1 MTNNIEEQ
9 IENTWTYI
17 EEEDCIETEQKYH
30 KRYIDQSIKRNF
42 VTDLFK
48 RSKNYTTVRNEL
60 DEHLEKFRN
69 LTGNNKIKNETI
81 KLIKENQEERPTEEE
96 GTIIATNKINRINQI
111 NSIYDTDGKIL
122 SICIHDDYDPYLIF
136 FKLIHNSCGLEAC
149 DIFYEEYKKLSS
161 SVQIL
166 NNKISKI
173 FWVKDKTDD
182 IKHYVNEIL
191 KSYYTFTESI
201 NNIDEISNIID
212 SNNVLQTAIASL
224 FIICLSEIDYETND
238 REKQEILSKYDNITE
253 SHSCYIFKEY
263 LFERDPYYTLIQKM
277 WMNRDM
283 KMQNY
288 FDLSYNLKTID
299 GLDSET
305 RDEYIQKMKNE
316 NSNAYNRLT
325 GGKNT
330 ELIEDKSLALI
341 IDKELQSEEEEE
353 DKKTDIMEYAQ
364 PILFAASLIFTYVN
378 RKTIGSVIETSG
390 SNVYAVG
397 LTTCEA
403 VANKITVPVNEYGQ
417 SFVESIKNV
426 NYCGQSSS
434 TTGSNVLHLHQ

>member
-1 MTNNIEEQ
+1 MANNIEEQ

-17 EEEDCIETEQKYH
+17 EEEDCIETEQKHY

-48 RSKNYTTVRNEL
+48 ISKNHTTVRNEL
-60 DEHLEKFRN
+60 DVHLKNFLN

-81 KLIKENQEERPTEEE
+81 KLIMENQEERPTEEE
-96 GTIIATNKINRINQI
+96 GTIIDTNKINRINKI

-161 SVQIL
+161 SVQVL

-201 NNIDEISNIID
+201 KNIDEVSNITD

-277 WMNRDM
+277 WMTRDK

-305 RDEYIQKMKNE
+305 RNEYIQKMKNE
-316 NSNAYNRLT
+316 NSIEYNRLT

-341 IDKELQSEEEEE
+341 IDKELQSEYSHNKLNSLRS
-353 DKKTDIMEYAQ
+353 KKEKSNYVPIMVCA
-364 PILFAASLIFTYVN
+364 LFCAGAMANISKVISEIRYPKKVN
-378 RKTIGSVIETSG
+378 
-390 SNVYAVG
+390 
-397 LTTCEA
+397 
-403 VANKITVPVNEYGQ
+403 
-417 SFVESIKNV
+417 
-426 NYCGQSSS
+426 
-434 TTGSNVLHLHQ
+434 